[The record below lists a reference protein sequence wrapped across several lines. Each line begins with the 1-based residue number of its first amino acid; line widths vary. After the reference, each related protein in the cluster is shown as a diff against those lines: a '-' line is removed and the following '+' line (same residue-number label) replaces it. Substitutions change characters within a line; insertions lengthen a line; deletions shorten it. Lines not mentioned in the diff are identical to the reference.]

1 MPEVPATEHWPRRW
15 RTFVVPVPDR
25 GEPGASSFG
34 VHGRESPA
42 GRSFLVGDGQRCPV
56 RISICHC
63 LACQR
68 RTGSVFGEQARFPRV
83 NVSISGASTEFE
95 RVGDEGSRAKFHF
108 CPRCGS
114 TVYYEPEGLPEF
126 VAIPVGALCRFSI
139 FAADGFCLRISN
151 APVGRST
158 TGRRA
163 HSLSATPERQWLEL
177 LSFRA

>member
-1 MPEVPATEHWPRRW
+1 VSTHFASCSCGQLTAT
-15 RTFVVPVPDR
+15 VS
-25 GEPGASSFG
+25 GE
-34 VHGRESPA
+34 
-42 GRSFLVGDGQRCPV
+42 PV

-114 TVYYEPEGLPEF
+114 TVYYEPESLPEF
-126 VAIPVGALCRFSI
+126 VAIPVGAFADPAFSPPTVSVYESRMHRWVVPPPD
-139 FAADGFCLRISN
+139 AEHV
-151 APVGRST
+151 P
-158 TGRRA
+158 
-163 HSLSATPERQWLEL
+163 
-177 LSFRA
+177 